1 MSSAHS
7 GNDTLQTAGRRSLVD
22 TAIEQLREQLS
33 AGVWPVGSRIPTE
46 HELAERLGIGR
57 NTVREAIRVLVHAGM
72 LVSRQGEGTF
82 VRSTSDPAAVL
93 RGVQRSGVRDVLEV
107 RAALETEAARLAA
120 LRHTPEDV
128 RRMRAA
134 LAREAEVFAA
144 HPERAGREATVEHDL
159 EFHTAVVE
167 AAHNPALAEVYRYFG
182 ASVREAMRA
191 AFGDHEMPEVVMAT
205 HQALVDAIESG
216 DPERAEQACR
226 ALLAEPTAAVEQ
238 LIAAI
243 AARK

>member
-1 MSSAHS
+1 ME
-7 GNDTLQTAGRRSLVD
+7 GLQAAGRRSLVD
-22 TAIEQLREQLS
+22 EAIEQLREQLA
-33 AGVWPVGSRIPTE
+33 AGAWPVGSRIPTE
-46 HELAERLGIGR
+46 HELAERLRVGR

-82 VRSTSDPAAVL
+82 VRSTSDPASVL

-120 LRHTPEDV
+120 ERHTPDDLA
-128 RRMRAA
+128 RMRAA
-134 LAREAEVFAA
+134 LAREAEVMAA

-159 EFHTAVVE
+159 EFHTAIVE
-167 AAHNPALAEVYRYFG
+167 AAHNPALTEVYRYFG
-182 ASVREAMRA
+182 ASVRESMRA
-191 AFGDHEMPEVVMAT
+191 AFGDHEMPEVAIGT
-205 HQALVDAIESG
+205 HAALVDAIESG
-216 DPERAEQACR
+216 DPERAEAACR

-238 LIAAI
+238 LLAEI